1 MRKFKYLH
9 SKRIEKKLLK
19 KRIDLLNPE
28 ARKRFKSNQLFSRF
42 FAVLY
47 WSMMIVFL
55 GAMIFIERYIEPAI
69 GKTLFIILVIFCTF
83 FLPGVILLFPYI
95 KLAKKYPRQRLE
107 DIPRE
112 VITEC
117 NTPLFKF
124 YKIPE
129 NFIITKCYD
138 SSNQNLISKDLLI
151 YIYKDRLR
159 IVNDFTTTN
168 KDFGCYEF
176 ELSET
181 EIKYG
186 KKGDLTTT
194 ELSANKLTLSL
205 GKRAKPF
212 ISNKGGTDDV

>member
-1 MRKFKYLH
+1 M
-9 SKRIEKKLLK
+9 
-19 KRIDLLNPE
+19 
-28 ARKRFKSNQLFSRF
+28 
-42 FAVLY
+42 
-47 WSMMIVFL
+47 
-55 GAMIFIERYIEPAI
+55 ERYIEPAV
-69 GKTLFIILVIFCTF
+69 GKTLFITLAIFCTLF
-83 FLPGVILLFPYI
+83 FPGVILLFPYI

-159 IVNDFTTTN
+159 IVNDFTTTI

-176 ELSET
+176 DLLET

-186 KKGDLTTT
+186 KKGELTTA
-194 ELSANKLTLSL
+194 ELSSNKLTLSL

>member
-28 ARKRFKSNQLFSRF
+28 ARKRFKSYQLFSRVF
-42 FAVLY
+42 SVLY

-55 GAMIFIERYIEPAI
+55 VSMIFLEAYIEPVI

-83 FLPGVILLFPYI
+83 FLPGVILLYPYI
-95 KLAKKYPRQRLE
+95 KLAKKYPRQRLV

-112 VITEC
+112 VIAKC
-117 NTPLFKF
+117 NAPLFKF

-138 SSNQNLISKDLLI
+138 SSNHNLIDKDLLI
-151 YIYKDRLR
+151 FIYKDRLR
-159 IVNDFTTTN
+159 IVNDFTTTIR
-168 KDFGCYEF
+168 DFGCYEF
-176 ELSET
+176 DLLET
-181 EIKYG
+181 EIKNG

-194 ELSANKLTLSL
+194 ELSTNKLTLSL

-212 ISNKGGTDDV
+212 ITKKGGNDDV